1 MPTDLT
7 EREEDRTVSKARVAY
22 HVMAAAIIVVS
33 MAGITVV
40 VFISGTR
47 SIAVHFYYLPIIY
60 AAVVFGDWG
69 AALTSVL
76 AALLCGPWIPARID
90 VIEGNV
96 PQELWEGIP
105 RLLMFFVVA
114 MVASRTSNAL
124 KRRIVEAHTLY
135 EVAQSVAS
143 TLRIN
148 RLLTIIADHAVA
160 VMHAKA
166 CAIRLLDKETG
177 ELRLAATSG
186 LDDSYWSK
194 GPVSLESSPLDT
206 SVIEGDI
213 VQIADV
219 STDAR
224 FQYSEKAREAGITS
238 VLTVPLKSK
247 DESLG
252 VIRIYSRRRRQFRQP
267 EIDLLTAFA
276 HQAATGIENAQLY
289 EDLHRSYYET
299 MRALTRTIE
308 AKDSSTY
315 SHSERVCDLA
325 VKLGR
330 TLGMGDEEIDE
341 VQFGCILH
349 DIGKIG
355 LDEQVID
362 ARDNGDSGLMFYR
375 MHPLIGR
382 TILQPVS
389 FLQPSMDIVVHH
401 HESWDGSGFPEG
413 LKGETIPLHARIT
426 AICDGYDRL
435 LHPSSLDSRLTPKDA
450 LQETLDGAGSKYDP
464 RIVAAFRRMMLTE
477 VEKHTQP

>member
-1 MPTDLT
+1 M
-7 EREEDRTVSKARVAY
+7 SKTRVAY
-22 HVMAAAIIVVS
+22 HVMAAAIIAAS
-33 MAGITVV
+33 MAAITVV
-40 VFISGTR
+40 VYISGTH

-69 AALTSVL
+69 AALTSLL
-76 AALLCGPWIPARID
+76 AALLCGPWVPARID
-90 VIEGNV
+90 AMDGPI
-96 PQELWEGIP
+96 PQDIWEGIP

-114 MVASRTSNAL
+114 MVSSRTSHAL
-124 KRRIVEAHTLY
+124 KRRVIEANTLY

-160 VMHAKA
+160 VMHAQA
-166 CAIRLLDKETG
+166 CAIRLLDKDTG
-177 ELRLAATSG
+177 ELRLAATAG
-186 LDDSYWSK
+186 LDDTYWSK

-206 SVIEGDI
+206 RVIEGDV

-219 STDAR
+219 SADER
-224 FQYSEKAREAGITS
+224 FQYSEQAREAGITS

-252 VIRIYSRRRRQFRQP
+252 VIRIYSRRRRQFSKA

-315 SHSERVCDLA
+315 SHSERVCDMVMKLA
-325 VKLGR
+325 RALNLGE
-330 TLGMGDEEIDE
+330 DELDQI
-341 VQFGCILH
+341 QFGCILH

-355 LDEQVID
+355 LDETVID
-362 ARDNGDSGLMFYR
+362 ARDKGDTGLMFYR

-382 TILQPVS
+382 TILQPVT
-389 FLQPSMDIVVHH
+389 FLQPSLDVVVHH
-401 HESWDGSGFPEG
+401 HENWDGSGFPEG
-413 LKGETIPLHARIT
+413 LKGETIPLSARLV

-435 LHPSSLDSRLTPKDA
+435 LHPSTFDSSLTAKDA
-450 LQETLDGAGSKYDP
+450 LQTTLDGAGSKYDP
-464 RIVAAFRRMMLTE
+464 RIVAAFRRMMLAETD
-477 VEKHTQP
+477 KHAPT